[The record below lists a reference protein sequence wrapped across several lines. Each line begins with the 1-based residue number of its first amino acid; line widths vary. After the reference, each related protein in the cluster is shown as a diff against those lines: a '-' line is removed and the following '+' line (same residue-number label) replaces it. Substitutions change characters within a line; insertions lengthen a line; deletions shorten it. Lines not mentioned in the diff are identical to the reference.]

1 LLGKPTILVPS
12 PNVSEDHQTHNAM
25 ALVKEKAAVM
35 IKDNEAVEQLIPT
48 ALRVISDNQK
58 LSDLSV
64 NILKLAQLDSA
75 ERIADEIIKLI
86 KE

>member
-1 LLGKPTILVPS
+1 M
-12 PNVSEDHQTHNAM
+12 SEDHQTHNAM